1 VGQSLSLVVFC
12 LAFPQKNEKR
22 NWRKPLLFPSVA
34 GVAFTVREAVSV
46 TEGVDVGSELLVLSS
61 SVICGAVVAGVVVVV
76 VVVAA
81 TVGI

>member
-1 VGQSLSLVVFC
+1 M
-12 LAFPQKNEKR
+12 
-22 NWRKPLLFPSVA
+22 
-34 GVAFTVREAVSV
+34 AFTVREAVSV

-61 SVICGAVVAGVVVVV
+61 SVIFGSVVCRAVVAGVV